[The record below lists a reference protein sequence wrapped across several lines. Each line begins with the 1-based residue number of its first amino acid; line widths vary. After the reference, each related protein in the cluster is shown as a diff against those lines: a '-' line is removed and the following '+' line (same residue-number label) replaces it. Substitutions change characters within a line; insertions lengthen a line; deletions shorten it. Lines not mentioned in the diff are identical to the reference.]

1 MSETDKTVT
10 IAVDYGLEAKAF
22 NTTFKPLVLRERK
35 EGHEFL
41 LGVSQVQWEQA
52 DMLAALQLPPEG
64 IEDVFTYTAQQS
76 GMSKVTMR
84 LRRLVGQ
91 KITERNPKI
100 SFGAYA
106 ELVKNTESIKTDDP
120 VRDRQAILAKFQGSP
135 ENPIDPED
143 WTIENMKAVIRR
155 YYQEPAPELGDEVQ
169 EKRVDVKG
177 IGRLLIRWSRAGI
190 EVIVPKTA
198 ESGEAVVDGLNTTTF
213 KAKFRQPKSKSKPD
227 AGAVAA

>member
-10 IAVDYGLEAKAF
+10 IAVDYGPEAKAF
-22 NTTFKPLVLRERK
+22 NDKFKPLVLRERK

-76 GMSKVTMR
+76 GMSKATMR

-91 KITERNPKI
+91 KITERHPKI
-100 SFGAYA
+100 SFSAYA
-106 ELVKNTESIKTDDP
+106 ELVRVTESIKTDDP
-120 VRDRQAILAKFQGSP
+120 VRDRQVVLAKFQGSP
-135 ENPIDPED
+135 DNPVAPED
-143 WTIENMKAVIRR
+143 WTIENMKTILRG
-155 YYQEPAPELGDEVQ
+155 YYQEDKPGLGDEVL
-169 EKRVDVKG
+169 EKRVDARG
-177 IGRLLIRWSRAGI
+177 IGRLLIRWSKAGI

-198 ESGEAVVDGLNTTTF
+198 DSGEAVIDGLNTITF

-227 AGAVAA
+227 AGAAAA